1 MSQNNLSDKAAM
13 LAIIGNINKVD
24 GFDPAPFAIDY
35 ADLNTG
41 EVRKRLPV
49 MIQMAW
55 FRLKYPEGRIA
66 VQVVPARDCFV
77 ATARI
82 YPSYK
87 DPADAYLAEATA
99 SRGYC
104 EDKPSVSP
112 REWAQTAAVGIALRN
127 AGFGLQ
133 FSMAGEDFES
143 VAPDELGAF
152 AGDPGDGSVIPAQA
166 SADRSVIPTQMPAA
180 RSTPATQNIPED
192 EYTVEEPKQRELTPE
207 EKMKQAMQVMCP
219 ISKYKGRTLGEVVA
233 LDPKAV
239 VWVATKFMGNEEVR
253 EAAKLICD
261 LSLQQATA

>member
-1 MSQNNLSDKAAM
+1 MSQNNFSDKAAM

-152 AGDPGDGSVIPAQA
+152 AGDPGDGGAMPAQA
-166 SADRSVIPTQMPAA
+166 PAGGIMPTLMSEPGGTPTAQSV
-180 RSTPATQNIPED
+180 PEE

-207 EKMKQAMQVMCP
+207 EKMEQAMRVMCP